1 VVRSLRR
8 LERRAGRVISLATG
22 AAIAY
27 LLDPQDGVRRRAQL
41 VASCRRMLAR
51 RDAGAWGAADDEG
64 DLKRHL
70 ALLFRHSPN
79 GVEGSQARTW
89 GARQTAGSQSNRN
102 SSTSNVGSK
111 V

>member
-1 VVRSLRR
+1 M
-8 LERRAGRVISLATG
+8 ISLATG

-41 VASCRRMLAR
+41 VASCRRMLATR
-51 RDAGAWGAADDEG
+51 GVGSGAWGAVGDEG
-64 DLKRHL
+64 DVKHHL
-70 ALLFRHSPN
+70 ALLFRRSPN
-79 GVEGSQARTW
+79 DLEAGQTRTRGGSQTPA
-89 GARQTAGSQSNRN
+89 SQSNRN